1 MFTAN
6 LKFEVANVDL
16 TESLTEILTLAQQQY
31 TPFCD
36 SHVNFT
42 YLIVFI

>member
-6 LKFEVANVDL
+6 LKLEVANVDL
-16 TESLTEILTLAQQQY
+16 PEILTLAQQQY

-42 YLIVFI
+42 YLIVFIQ